1 MSGFNANDL
10 AKERCFLA
18 SRRYEQMY
26 IHVIVSDQICFNDQ
40 LQLSTLISLQIHVP
54 GFNIRLCSKLFWL
67 PLINVFACFCH
78 LVLRLQPGGK

>member
-26 IHVIVSDQICFNDQ
+26 IHVIVSDQICFNDITANTCSGFQ
-40 LQLSTLISLQIHVP
+40 HPTL
-54 GFNIRLCSKLFWL
+54 
-67 PLINVFACFCH
+67 
-78 LVLRLQPGGK
+78 